1 MMIIAIL
8 IAQLPVGSS
17 SAQNRGKVPADGKT
31 AGTGSAPVIHLQY
44 ATFDPRKGEPTVA
57 DGLRADQNNSH

>member
-1 MMIIAIL
+1 
-8 IAQLPVGSS
+8 
-17 SAQNRGKVPADGKT
+17 
-31 AGTGSAPVIHLQY
+31 VIHLQY